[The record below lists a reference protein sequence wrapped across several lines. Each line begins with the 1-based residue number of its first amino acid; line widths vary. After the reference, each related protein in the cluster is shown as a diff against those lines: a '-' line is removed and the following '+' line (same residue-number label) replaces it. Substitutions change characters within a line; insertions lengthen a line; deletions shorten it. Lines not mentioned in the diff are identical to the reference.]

1 MNAEQLQLGIEARDR
16 GMSLVM
22 RSADDEW
29 LDRFDDAVEELARRH
44 VPFTAAEI
52 REMCGDPPGSPNA
65 FGARL
70 SAWARSGRIVHW
82 GWERSTRPERRAS
95 VVGVW
100 VGA

>member
-1 MNAEQLQLGIEARDR
+1 MNEQLQLGIEARDR

-22 RSADDEW
+22 RSADELW
-29 LDRFDDAVEELARRH
+29 CDRFDDAVAELARRH
-44 VPFTAAEI
+44 VPFTAAEV
-52 REMCGDPPGSPNA
+52 REMCGDPPGSPNV

-82 GWERSTRPERRAS
+82 GYEKSRRAERRAS